1 MPYDE
6 EQKACRAA
14 VNVIFIP
21 NYTEYIRITAAVMIT
36 TDKETLIAVGLK
48 STQHNIFKSILK
60 IAVSIFG
67 GRKVGKVETSYKN
80 SVSAMT
86 YFVVK

>member
-1 MPYDE
+1 
-6 EQKACRAA
+6 
-14 VNVIFIP
+14 
-21 NYTEYIRITAAVMIT
+21 MIT

>member
-1 MPYDE
+1 M
-6 EQKACRAA
+6 
-14 VNVIFIP
+14 
-21 NYTEYIRITAAVMIT
+21 TAAVMIT
-36 TDKETLIAVGLK
+36 IDKETLITVGLK
-48 STQHNIFKSILK
+48 NTQHNILKSILK